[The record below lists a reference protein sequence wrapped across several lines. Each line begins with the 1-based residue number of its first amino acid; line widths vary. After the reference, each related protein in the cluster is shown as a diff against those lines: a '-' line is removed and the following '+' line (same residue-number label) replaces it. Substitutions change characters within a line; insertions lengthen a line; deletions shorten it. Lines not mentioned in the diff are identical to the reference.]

1 MSVAT
6 GYGSGIF
13 PNGTDF
19 PFVAPS
25 TDIRGMF
32 EDINLVYTESHS
44 LPLRITR
51 VSGFQF
57 LSPSGSNLI
66 IEDEEDNVVF
76 DTSVATTRSNSLWGS
91 DRIVYSWEFSG
102 KALYAV
108 QYIGSGAVERP
119 ALFYPDNAILDE
131 RAYLIEPDKVNKL
144 RVGATDYYG
153 DVSLVAGNNFVFVL
167 RNTTSVEGKRKINYI
182 QTAVGV
188 GYGTGIYDQCPDGCV
203 SDAIK
208 TINGVGPTPYGNL
221 GFILTDCYWIGLP
234 GVSDGYRYWP
244 TYANRINI
252 YNNCSPCCECN
263 DFVKTYKGIRSLYEK
278 FKTLGNRTM
287 KVRAQQYANQAKW
300 LCSAQCRESN
310 SMRILALPAGGNL
323 VSVVLTYCNVSQ
335 NSVGPIQIQLNLT
348 STGNV
353 GFIKNNSATW
363 YPTTGTSPIIIIV
376 EGEWPNYIFRWD
388 EVRPGRSAKV
398 KFIVDIPGAEAGDF
412 LLISAQTVLGEDE
425 VLVEATP
432 YSVGILP

>member
-44 LPLRITR
+44 LPLKVTR

-66 IEDEEDNVVF
+66 IEDEDDNVVF

-108 QYIGSGAVERP
+108 QYIGNGAVQRP

-182 QTAVGV
+182 QTAVGI
-188 GYGTGIYDQCPDGCV
+188 GYGTGIYAQCPDDCV

-208 TINGVGPTPYGNL
+208 TVNGIKPTSYGNL
-221 GFILTDCYWIGLP
+221 GLVATDCYWLGVP
-234 GVSDGYRYWP
+234 GISDGSHYWP
-244 TYANRINI
+244 TYSNRLDIF
-252 YNNCSPCCECN
+252 NNCSPCCECN
-263 DFVKTYKGIRSLYEK
+263 DFVKTYKGIRNLYEK
-278 FKTLGNRTM
+278 FKTLGSRTM
-287 KVRAQQYANQAKW
+287 KVRSQQYANQAKW
-300 LCSAQCRESN
+300 ECSARCRESN

-335 NSVGPIQIQLNLT
+335 TIIGPIRIELNLT

-353 GFIKNNSATW
+353 GFIKDDATTW
-363 YPTTGTSPIIIIV
+363 YPAEGTSPILILA
-376 EGEWPNYIFRWD
+376 EGEWPDYVFRWD
-388 EVRPGRSAKV
+388 ELRPGRSAKV
-398 KFIVDIPGAEAGDF
+398 KFIVDIPSAEPGDF
-412 LLISAQTVLGEDE
+412 LLINAQTILDEDE

>member
-6 GYGSGIF
+6 GYGSGLF

-44 LPLRITR
+44 LPLKVTR

-119 ALFYPDNAILDE
+119 ELFYPDNAILDE

-167 RNTTSVEGKRKINYI
+167 RNTTSVEGKR
-182 QTAVGV
+182 
-188 GYGTGIYDQCPDGCV
+188 
-203 SDAIK
+203 
-208 TINGVGPTPYGNL
+208 
-221 GFILTDCYWIGLP
+221 
-234 GVSDGYRYWP
+234 
-244 TYANRINI
+244 
-252 YNNCSPCCECN
+252 
-263 DFVKTYKGIRSLYEK
+263 
-278 FKTLGNRTM
+278 
-287 KVRAQQYANQAKW
+287 
-300 LCSAQCRESN
+300 
-310 SMRILALPAGGNL
+310 
-323 VSVVLTYCNVSQ
+323 
-335 NSVGPIQIQLNLT
+335 
-348 STGNV
+348 
-353 GFIKNNSATW
+353 
-363 YPTTGTSPIIIIV
+363 
-376 EGEWPNYIFRWD
+376 
-388 EVRPGRSAKV
+388 
-398 KFIVDIPGAEAGDF
+398 
-412 LLISAQTVLGEDE
+412 
-425 VLVEATP
+425 
-432 YSVGILP
+432 